1 MDTRDRIVVAVA
13 GVLDAWTSWGTT
25 THERVNEDGSS
36 EKLTD
41 ALADA
46 VIGALDMSAASSS
59 SATRGRYEGACAR
72 LGINAGAFEAC
83 ALQEWIAGK
92 VTREPG
98 GDYWLWLVGLLE
110 KK

>member
-1 MDTRDRIVVAVA
+1 MVAVA

-36 EKLTD
+36 SKLTD

-46 VIGALDMSAASSS
+46 VIAALDMSAASSS
-59 SATRGRYEGACAR
+59 SATRGRYEGVCAR

-98 GDYWLWLVGLLE
+98 GDYWLWLAGLLE